1 MVQFRGVLIGLW
13 LLGAVA
19 AYIFA
24 QQQHIPPGVAV
35 PVAIAFLV
43 ELTLFLGMGR
53 LNPPNPAIL
62 AVSALVPYLLY
73 TVPTATFQP
82 VHFLRL
88 AALVATGAFWLR
100 ITRNRYGAQWLF
112 LLFIGAV
119 VLAKIFKILYPPP
132 FPDLRVDALG
142 QLMWF
147 RLAITAWLLD
157 GPRTPAGFG
166 FLPSYKEWKTGLLA
180 FALFLPVGVLLVWA
194 TRFATFQLSP
204 GFWWKGPG
212 TFLGIFLVVALFE
225 EFFFRGVVLEALRKP
240 WGDAAALFVS
250 SLLFGLVHLWFR
262 DFPNTKFA
270 LLATSAGLFYGGAYL
285 AAGSIRAAM
294 VAHALVVALWRVV
307 LA

>member
-19 AYIFA
+19 AFIFA
-24 QQQHIPPGVAV
+24 QQEHIPPAVAV
-35 PVAIAFLV
+35 PVALAFLC

-53 LNPPNPAIL
+53 LRPPNPWVL
-62 AVSALVPYLLY
+62 AASALVPYLVY
-73 TVPTATFQP
+73 TVPTATFRSTD
-82 VHFLRL
+82 FLLL
-88 AALVATGAFWLR
+88 AGLVAWGAFWLR
-100 ITRNRYGAQWLF
+100 ITRSRYGAQWLF
-112 LLFIGAV
+112 LVLVGAV
-119 VLAKIFKILYPPP
+119 VLGKVFKILYPSPW
-132 FPDLRVDALG
+132 PDLRVDALG

-147 RLAITAWLLD
+147 RLAITAWLAD
-157 GPRTPAGFG
+157 GPRAPASFG
-166 FLPSYKEWKTGLLA
+166 FLPSRKEWKTGLLA
-180 FALFLPVGVLLVWA
+180 FALFLPVGTLLVWT
-194 TRFATFQLSP
+194 TRFAVFQLAP
-204 GFWWKGPG
+204 GFWWKAPG

-225 EFFFRGVVLEALRKP
+225 EFFFRGVLLEAMRKP

-270 LLATSAGLFYGGAYL
+270 LLAASAGLFYGGAYL

-294 VAHALVVALWRVV
+294 VTHALVVALWRAM